1 LGYKPLFAHPE
12 LVRDLI
18 AHFTPFSALGALDA
32 AAFEQ
37 VNPAYVSERFTERQD
52 DLVWR
57 ARCGEPWLYIY
68 ILLAFQSRSDR
79 WMALRMQVPR

>member
-37 VNPAYVSERFTERQD
+37 VNPAYVS
-52 DLVWR
+52 
-57 ARCGEPWLYIY
+57 GEPWLYIY